1 MRIDPREP
9 APASG
14 ELAARRPDPAPR
26 GERHDEAPAP
36 SVPRLPGAAEA
47 DPAETARPL
56 QARPEVPGFPL
67 QELSI
72 RREDEIGKVVVQV
85 IDSETREVVRQIPP
99 EEWVRVLKR
108 LTGAKGVLVDEAG

>member
-1 MRIDPREP
+1 MRIDPRDA

-14 ELAARRPDPAPR
+14 ELVGRRPDAAPR
-26 GERHDEAPAP
+26 PERRG
-36 SVPRLPGAAEA
+36 VLPGSDDGDRTAGAE
-47 DPAETARPL
+47 PARPL
-56 QARPEVPGFPL
+56 QGGAADPAFPL

-85 IDSETREVVRQIPP
+85 IDSETGEVVRQIPS

-108 LTGAKGVLVDEAG
+108 LERAKGVLVDEAG